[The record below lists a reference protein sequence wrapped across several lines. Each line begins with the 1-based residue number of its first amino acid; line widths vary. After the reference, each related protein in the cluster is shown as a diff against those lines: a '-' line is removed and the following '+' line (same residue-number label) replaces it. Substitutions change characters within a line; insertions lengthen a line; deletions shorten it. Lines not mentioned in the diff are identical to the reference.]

1 MDKLHDVTQE
11 ALNDPALR
19 EKLAKLGV
27 VPEQMSVEEFG
38 KFFREDLAATVQLA
52 KDANLQPI
60 D

>member
-1 MDKLHDVTQE
+1 
-11 ALNDPALR
+11 
-19 EKLAKLGV
+19 
-27 VPEQMSVEEFG
+27 MSVEEFG